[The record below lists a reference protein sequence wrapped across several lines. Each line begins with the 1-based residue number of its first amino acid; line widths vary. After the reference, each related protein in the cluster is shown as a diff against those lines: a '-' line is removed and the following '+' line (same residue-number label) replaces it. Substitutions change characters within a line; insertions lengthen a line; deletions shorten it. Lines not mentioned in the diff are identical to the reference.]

1 MNPTAIFTLL
11 SPLELLR
18 QAGGIVKAILA
29 LLMPACLVSRGVIID
44 TLRRF
49 RRLRRLARQ
58 LRAQQKK
65 GRTKDRP

>member
-1 MNPTAIFTLL
+1 MNPTAISTLL
-11 SPLELLR
+11 SPLDLLR

-29 LLMPACLVSRGVIID
+29 LLMPACFVSRGVIID

>member
-29 LLMPACLVSRGVIID
+29 LLMPASLVSRGVIID
-44 TLRRF
+44 KLRRF

>member
-11 SPLELLR
+11 SPLEQLR

-29 LLMPACLVSRGVIID
+29 LLMPASLVSRGVIID
-44 TLRRF
+44 KLRRF